1 MVKAGTV
8 PGVPGFTL
16 SGK

>member
-1 MVKAGTV
+1 MAKSRTV

>member
-1 MVKAGTV
+1 MVKPGTV

-16 SGK
+16 S